1 MWNLSRDIGIDLGT
15 ASILVYVKGKGV
27 VLREPSVVAID
38 KNTSKLLKVGT
49 EAQKMLGRTPGNIV
63 AIRPLREGV
72 ISDYD
77 MTERMLKEFIKK
89 VTTFRLFK
97 PRVCICVPSGITE
110 VEERAVIDAGIQAGA
125 RRVYLIEEP
134 LAAALGADPLM
145 TGGAILSGVYFGD
158 RCSPVSTSAL
168 LVADLTGTDL
178 FGNIRQMLRTCL
190 VPFALAAGLYLLFGL
205 SSPAAGQAADIA
217 PLFALEFRLGP
228 LPLIPAAL
236 ILVLS
241 ALRVRVKA
249 AMLASIAAAAVLC
262 LAYQGAAPLTLL
274 KDAVLGFSAQSPE
287 LATMIDGGGI
297 VSMLQVGA
305 IVCLSS
311 SYSGIFQR
319 TGLLEPIRRR
329 IEAWGAVLS
338 PYAAVL
344 VTSVL
349 ASAIA
354 CNQTLS
360 IMLTHQ
366 LCGGLEKS
374 REKLAIYLENSAVVV
389 APLIPWSIA
398 GGVPLASAGAPAASL
413 LTAFFL
419 FLLPLWQLVTAG
431 RGRRATV

>member
-1 MWNLSRDIGIDLGT
+1 
-15 ASILVYVKGKGV
+15 
-27 VLREPSVVAID
+27 
-38 KNTSKLLKVGT
+38 
-49 EAQKMLGRTPGNIV
+49 
-63 AIRPLREGV
+63 
-72 ISDYD
+72 
-77 MTERMLKEFIKK
+77 
-89 VTTFRLFK
+89 
-97 PRVCICVPSGITE
+97 
-110 VEERAVIDAGIQAGA
+110 
-125 RRVYLIEEP
+125 
-134 LAAALGADPLM
+134 
-145 TGGAILSGVYFGD
+145 
-158 RCSPVSTSAL
+158 
-168 LVADLTGTDL
+168 
-178 FGNIRQMLRTCL
+178 
-190 VPFALAAGLYLLFGL
+190 
-205 SSPAAGQAADIA
+205 
-217 PLFALEFRLGP
+217 
-228 LPLIPAAL
+228 
-236 ILVLS
+236 
-241 ALRVRVKA
+241 
-249 AMLASIAAAAVLC
+249 
-262 LAYQGAAPLTLL
+262 
-274 KDAVLGFSAQSPE
+274 
-287 LATMIDGGGI
+287 MIDGGGI

-419 FLLPLWQLVTAG
+419 FLLPLWQLVTG
-431 RGRRATV
+431 RPGQARYSVVFPCIYCSSAPFTSARPSA

>member
-1 MWNLSRDIGIDLGT
+1 
-15 ASILVYVKGKGV
+15 
-27 VLREPSVVAID
+27 
-38 KNTSKLLKVGT
+38 
-49 EAQKMLGRTPGNIV
+49 
-63 AIRPLREGV
+63 
-72 ISDYD
+72 
-77 MTERMLKEFIKK
+77 
-89 VTTFRLFK
+89 
-97 PRVCICVPSGITE
+97 
-110 VEERAVIDAGIQAGA
+110 
-125 RRVYLIEEP
+125 
-134 LAAALGADPLM
+134 
-145 TGGAILSGVYFGD
+145 
-158 RCSPVSTSAL
+158 
-168 LVADLTGTDL
+168 
-178 FGNIRQMLRTCL
+178 
-190 VPFALAAGLYLLFGL
+190 
-205 SSPAAGQAADIA
+205 
-217 PLFALEFRLGP
+217 
-228 LPLIPAAL
+228 
-236 ILVLS
+236 
-241 ALRVRVKA
+241 
-249 AMLASIAAAAVLC
+249 
-262 LAYQGAAPLTLL
+262 
-274 KDAVLGFSAQSPE
+274 
-287 LATMIDGGGI
+287 MIDGGGI

-374 REKLAIYLENSAVVV
+374 REKLAIYLKT
-389 APLIPWSIA
+389 APWWWPPHPLVHCR
-398 GGVPLASAGAPAASL
+398 GCPLASAGAPAASL